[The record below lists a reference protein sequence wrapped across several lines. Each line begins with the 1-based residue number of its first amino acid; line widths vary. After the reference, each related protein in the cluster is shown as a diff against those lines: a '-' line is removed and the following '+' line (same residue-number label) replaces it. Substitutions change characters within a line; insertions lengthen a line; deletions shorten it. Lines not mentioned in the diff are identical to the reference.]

1 MQALGCDA
9 NLLSLRIRIARS
21 RGTDVGA
28 PTFNLILILR
38 MCLITLLAAEI
49 KLSVHEV
56 VCKERMNMAEACWSV
71 LKYAV
76 VVLDSLDS
84 M

>member
-1 MQALGCDA
+1 
-9 NLLSLRIRIARS
+9 
-21 RGTDVGA
+21 
-28 PTFNLILILR
+28 
-38 MCLITLLAAEI
+38 LAAEI